1 MVFVVLL
8 RGIGQTIEVLVPS
21 KPVETENKNHYE
33 VIIKRGDGTLDR
45 VYRFDK
51 INVISIREV

>member
-1 MVFVVLL
+1 MIFVVLL
-8 RGIGQTIEVLVPS
+8 RGIGHTIEVLVPTRPIES
-21 KPVETENKNHYE
+21 EHHYE
-33 VIIKRGDGTLDR
+33 VIIKHGDGTLDR